1 VGVMPPLGSRN
12 GRALLVFFGGVIV
25 LFAFFAVGA
34 YIGRWPRA
42 TPPPAPTATAE
53 APAPSSERFLV
64 EAAVFDSAEQAEQ
77 KVEQLRKIYTSA
89 VARLEPRDRLY
100 HVYVGPY
107 QLDQANAIAAELRDK
122 GLPSATVKPFTLPP
136 SSAT

>member
-42 TPPPAPTATAE
+42 TPAPAATAE

-122 GLPSATVKPFTLPP
+122 GLPSATVKPFAPPP